1 MADEGKTQTTQLK
14 SLTVAQ
20 DTKHNK
26 SEKNNAASTRKSLQ
40 QSTASNS
47 PPLSRKSTDESY
59 KSRAISFLKG
69 ISTGSPVIVARSG
82 PAIET
87 LHLVPCDG
95 NNHLKIERTQEEDI
109 QIGRIQAWITSGVIK
124 KSYQH
129 CLDWKFSMPADRP
142 WIDLNIYPGRL
153 VPGQHKEKLNE
164 EFSQSHPFLDPKL
177 TLSKLLNLRE
187 DLINHVWKNVD
198 FDPVTLAIGLT
209 CFVRL
214 LNLNLINKTNR
225 KLYASV
231 CIFLAFK
238 FIEEPR
244 LEETKVKKESLLKK
258 LYSMDKYDLLNAK
271 MILDAEFCVYSYLNF
286 SIHLSVDEFRS
297 TYEYIVSRV

>member
-1 MADEGKTQTTQLK
+1 MADEGKIQTTLLK
-14 SLTVAQ
+14 SLTVVP
-20 DTKHNK
+20 DNKHNK
-26 SEKNNAASTRKSLQ
+26 TEKNNTVSTRKSLQ

-47 PPLSRKSTDESY
+47 PPMRKSSDESY
-59 KSRAISFLKG
+59 KSRAISFLKA

-82 PAIET
+82 PAIEP
-87 LHLVPCDG
+87 LHLVPCEG

-109 QIGRIQAWITSGVIK
+109 QLGRIQAWITSGVIK
-124 KSYQH
+124 KSYKH
-129 CLDWKFSMPADRP
+129 CLEWNFSMPADRP
-142 WIDLNIYPGRL
+142 WIDLNAYPGRL
-153 VPGQHKEKLNE
+153 VPSHQKEKLNE
-164 EFSQSHPFLDPKL
+164 EFSLCHPFLDPKL

-187 DLINHVWKNVD
+187 DLISHVWKNVD

-214 LNLNLINKTNR
+214 LNLNLINKKNR

-238 FIEEPR
+238 FIEESQS
-244 LEETKVKKESLLKK
+244 EETKTKKESLLKK

-271 MILDAEFCVYSYLNF
+271 MILDAEFRVYSYLNF
-286 SIHLSVDEFRS
+286 SIHLSADEFRS
-297 TYEYIVSRV
+297 TYEYILSRV